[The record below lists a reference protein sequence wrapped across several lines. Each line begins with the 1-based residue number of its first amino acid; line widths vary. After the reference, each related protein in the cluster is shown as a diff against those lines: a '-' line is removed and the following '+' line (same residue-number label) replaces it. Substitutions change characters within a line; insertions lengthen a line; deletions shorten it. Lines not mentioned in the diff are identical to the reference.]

1 MDGRLQALISEL
13 EAALM
18 TASPAKQTAILR
30 DVTALFMA
38 QAEAF
43 SSAQVTVF
51 DEVIG
56 TLIKSAPDSA
66 LIELSRTLAPVT
78 NAPSKASTTLAS
90 HRNIAVAGPLL
101 ERSVALS
108 DDSLAEIAANAPRD
122 RLQLLAARA
131 EISESLS
138 DVLVDRGDGEI
149 ARKVL
154 GNPGAHV
161 SELGFVKLINRAK
174 TDRALADTIA
184 ARTDLP
190 PELKPFLKLALAS

>member
-13 EAALM
+13 EAALT

-43 SSAQVTVF
+43 SAAQVAVF
-51 DEVIG
+51 DEVMG
-56 TLIKSAPDSA
+56 TLIKSAPDWA
-66 LIELSRTLAPVT
+66 LTELSRTLAPVT
-78 NAPSKASTTLAS
+78 NAPAKASTTLAA

-101 ERSVALS
+101 ERSVSVS
-108 DDSLAEIAANAPRD
+108 DDSLVEIAANAHRD

-190 PELKPFLKLALAS
+190 PELEPFLKLALAS